1 MEIEAIRECIRRGA
15 FAVTD
20 HAMLEGFKEGI
31 TEADMVRT
39 IERGR
44 VIEQYPE
51 RRRCLVFA
59 RRADGLPI
67 HVVVEYPTRSVVDL
81 VTAYIP
87 QRQRW
92 IRDQVRKRRKR

>member
-1 MEIEAIRECIRRGA
+1 MEIEAIRERIRCGA

-31 TEADMVRT
+31 TVADMVRT
-39 IERGR
+39 IETGR
-44 VIEQYPE
+44 IIERYPE
-51 RRRCLVFA
+51 RQRCLIFA

-67 HVVVEYPTRSVVDL
+67 HVVVEYLARSVVDL
-81 VTAYIP
+81 VTAYVP

-92 IRDQVRKRRKR
+92 IRDQVRKKRER